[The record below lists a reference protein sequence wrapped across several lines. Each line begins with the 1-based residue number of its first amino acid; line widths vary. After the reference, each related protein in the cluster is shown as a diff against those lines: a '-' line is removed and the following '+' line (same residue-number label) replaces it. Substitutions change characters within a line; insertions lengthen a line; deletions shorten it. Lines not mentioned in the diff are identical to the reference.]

1 MAEKTIL
8 QEAKEVF
15 AGAVELRADRFGKM
29 VPELTTSQLRKFL
42 NEVVRI
48 GNRIEILKAKRLQ
61 AGDQSNDLPEELKDE
76 AEFLDVKLMYQVG
89 RDKPNGP
96 VKRFYEKGEMSAKIA
111 DAAKGIKEFER
122 FADLMEA
129 IVALH
134 KYHGGKD

>member
-8 QEAKEVF
+8 QEAKEMF
-15 AGAVELRADRFGKM
+15 AVAVER
-29 VPELTTSQLRKFL
+29 ELTTTQLRKFL

-48 GNRIEILKAKRLQ
+48 GNRVETLKAKRLQ
-61 AGDQSNDLPEELKDE
+61 AGDHSNALPEELKDE
-76 AEFLDVKLMYQVG
+76 VEFLDVKLMYQVG
-89 RDKPNGP
+89 RDRKMGP
-96 VKRFYEKGEMSAKIA
+96 VERFYEKGKMSQQIV
-111 DAAKGIKEFER
+111 AASAGIKEFER